1 MVEPGPR
8 LVQALIRPGALASWA
23 VALALTGCATG
34 PALVKA
40 PPSEIP
46 APQPAPGPRAP
57 EPGPRT
63 PEPGPKVAPR
73 PAKTGTA
80 SWYGKAHHGQPTV
93 SGETYDMHALT
104 AAHRSLPLG
113 TRVLVT
119 NVKNDR
125 SVEVR
130 INDRGPF
137 VRGRI
142 LDLSYAAAQ
151 QLGALTDGTFRV
163 KLRVIDEPAGGRAG
177 SSPPSTTAA
186 GAPSSTGGGPV
197 SDPRRRRGGPRRPG
211 RSTRCRRARP

>member
-1 MVEPGPR
+1 VEPGPR
-8 LVQALIRPGALASWA
+8 LVQALIRPGALAWWA
-23 VALALTGCATG
+23 VTLALTGCATG
-34 PALVKA
+34 PALVTV

-57 EPGPRT
+57 EQA
-63 PEPGPKVAPR
+63 PKVVPR
-73 PAKTGTA
+73 PAETGTA
-80 SWYGKAHHGQPTV
+80 SWYGKAHHGQPTA

-104 AAHRSLPLG
+104 AAHQSLPLG

-142 LDLSYAAAQ
+142 LDLSYAAAE
-151 QLGALTDGTFRV
+151 QLGALTDGAFRV

-186 GAPSSTGGGPV
+186 GAPSSTAGGPV

>member
-1 MVEPGPR
+1 MVESGPR
-8 LVQALIRPGALASWA
+8 LVQALIRPGALALWA

-34 PALVKA
+34 PTLVKT

-57 EPGPRT
+57 DQA
-63 PEPGPKVAPR
+63 PKGAPR
-73 PAKTGTA
+73 PSETGTA
-80 SWYGKAHHGQPTV
+80 SWYGKAHHGQPTA

-151 QLGALTDGTFRV
+151 QLGALTDGAFRV
-163 KLRVIDEPAGGRAG
+163 KLRVLEEPAGARAG
-177 SSPPSTTAA
+177 TSPTTKTTV
-186 GAPSSTGGGPV
+186 GAPGRPV
-197 SDPRRRRGGPRRPG
+197 SVP
-211 RSTRCRRARP
+211 

>member
-40 PPSEIP
+40 PPSEIARRRSP
-46 APQPAPGPRAP
+46 RRAP
-57 EPGPRT
+57 A

-73 PAKTGTA
+73 PAETGTA
-80 SWYGKAHHGQPTV
+80 SWYGKAHHGQPTA
-93 SGETYDMHALT
+93 SGEIYDMHALT

-130 INDRGPF
+130 INDRGPLSADGSWTSPMRPRKSW
-137 VRGRI
+137 VR
-142 LDLSYAAAQ
+142 
-151 QLGALTDGTFRV
+151 
-163 KLRVIDEPAGGRAG
+163 
-177 SSPPSTTAA
+177 SPT
-186 GAPSSTGGGPV
+186 
-197 SDPRRRRGGPRRPG
+197 G
-211 RSTRCRRARP
+211 RSG

>member
-1 MVEPGPR
+1 VEPGPR
-8 LVQALIRPGALASWA
+8 LVQALIRPGALVSLA

-40 PPSEIP
+40 PPPEIP
-46 APQPAPGPRAP
+46 APPPTPGPEAPQAGPAPQ
-57 EPGPRT
+57 
-63 PEPGPKVAPR
+63 PGPKVAPR
-73 PAKTGTA
+73 PAETGTA
-80 SWYGKAHHGQPTV
+80 SWYGKAHHGQPTA
-93 SGETYDMHALT
+93 SGEIYDMHGLT

-142 LDLSYAAAQ
+142 LDLSYAAALE
-151 QLGALTDGTFRV
+151 LGSLSDGAFRV
-163 KLRVIDEPAGGRAG
+163 KLRVLEEPAGARAG
-177 SSPPSTTAA
+177 LSSPAKTAT
-186 GAPSSTGGGPV
+186 GAPGAPV
-197 SDPRRRRGGPRRPG
+197 SAP
-211 RSTRCRRARP
+211 

>member
-8 LVQALIRPGALASWA
+8 LVQALIRPGALALWA

-40 PPSEIP
+40 PPSEMP
-46 APQPAPGPRAP
+46 APQPAPQA
-57 EPGPRT
+57 

-73 PAKTGTA
+73 PVETGTA
-80 SWYGKAHHGQPTV
+80 SWYGKAHHGQPTA

-151 QLGALTDGTFRV
+151 ELGALTDGAFRV
-163 KLRVIDEPAGGRAG
+163 KLRVLEQPAGARAG
-177 SSPPSTTAA
+177 SSPLPRTAA
-186 GAPSSTGGGPV
+186 GAPSSAAGGPF
-197 SDPRRRRGGPRRPG
+197 SAP
-211 RSTRCRRARP
+211 

>member
-1 MVEPGPR
+1 MVESGPR

-40 PPSEIP
+40 PPPEMP
-46 APQPAPGPRAP
+46 APRPAPGPEAP
-57 EPGPRT
+57 RPA
-63 PEPGPKVAPR
+63 PKVAPR
-73 PAKTGTA
+73 PAETTGTA
-80 SWYGKAHHGQPTV
+80 SWYGKAHHGQPTA

-151 QLGALTDGTFRV
+151 ELGALTDGAFRV
-163 KLRVIDEPAGGRAG
+163 KLRVLEQPAGAG
-177 SSPPSTTAA
+177 GASSPPPRTAA
-186 GAPSSTGGGPV
+186 GAPSSAAGGLFTAPL
-197 SDPRRRRGGPRRPG
+197 PRRGGPPRPG

>member
-1 MVEPGPR
+1 MEPGPR
-8 LVQALIRPGALASWA
+8 LVQALIRPRALASWA

-40 PPSEIP
+40 PPPEMP
-46 APQPAPGPRAP
+46 VPQPAPPPA
-57 EPGPRT
+57 
-63 PEPGPKVAPR
+63 PKVVPR
-73 PAKTGTA
+73 PAETGTA
-80 SWYGKAHHGQPTV
+80 SWYGKAHHGQPTA

-119 NVKNDR
+119 NVQNGR

-142 LDLSYAAAQ
+142 LDLSYAAALE
-151 QLGALTDGTFRV
+151 LGSLSGGAFRV
-163 KLRVIDEPAGGRAG
+163 KLRVLEEPAGAPAG
-177 SSPPSTTAA
+177 LSPPAKTAA
-186 GAPSSTGGGPV
+186 GAPGTPV
-197 SDPRRRRGGPRRPG
+197 TAP
-211 RSTRCRRARP
+211 

>member
-8 LVQALIRPGALASWA
+8 LVQALIRPGALASWV

-34 PALVKA
+34 PAMVTA
-40 PPSEIP
+40 PPPEMP
-46 APQPAPGPRAP
+46 APQPAPAP
-57 EPGPRT
+57 A
-63 PEPGPKVAPR
+63 PKVAPR
-73 PAKTGTA
+73 SAETGTA
-80 SWYGKAHHGQPTV
+80 SWYGKTHHGQPTA
-93 SGETYDMHALT
+93 SGEAYDMHAFT

-151 QLGALTDGTFRV
+151 ELGSLSDGAFRV
-163 KLRVIDEPAGGRAG
+163 KLRVLEEPAGARAG
-177 SSPPSTTAA
+177 TSPTTKTTV
-186 GAPSSTGGGPV
+186 GAPGRPV
-197 SDPRRRRGGPRRPG
+197 SVP
-211 RSTRCRRARP
+211 